1 MRPRSNC
8 FYRMRSGFAIAAL
21 GLLVAALIMTPQAA
35 LAIPRQEGASAAM
48 ARLHVEE
55 LALGIGPRPA
65 GTMRESAA
73 ADYVAEVLEEYGYAV
88 SRVPFSRETA
98 DGVSVSENVIAVS
111 PTAKPGARIVLIGA
125 SLDTCGLDSPGA
137 DHNASGLAA
146 MLEAARLLS
155 GLPGRGRSEVAFAA
169 FGSNEMGRA
178 GAKAFTEGK
187 GAGPVDPRDV
197 AMMINVDAVG
207 RGDSVRLIPWG
218 GPQAFPPKAFE
229 RLAEAVAG
237 STGLRVE
244 FDTVIAMMPQVHT
257 DHSPFLVTG
266 TPAVTITTARSLP
279 YYRSDSLEPYRDVAS
294 EASGANVA
302 RAADGVVAA
311 ARWAASAYSIGKP
324 GDTYISFRMLGEIVS
339 IPYVVSLVL
348 AAIAVFAG
356 VVCIAYAR
364 SLLMDEFSW
373 VQSAGLIHAIGMSA
387 AMYAITAVLIWT
399 AFLPSAVVEAVRG
412 LERPWNAYP
421 LPYTIAGAVCA
432 LFSAV
437 LILSLTGTRL
447 RETLRIPILRL
458 SMILQIAFVCL
469 SVAIMRAGALP
480 FALGLAFT
488 AVATFLPGGFGRK
501 AFAFLAPVPAAWLV
515 HKAAVGVG
523 SSVFQDLLSVPVFL
537 SLLASAVALPYVM
550 AIAAL
555 LSEPAGRRG
564 SSYVP
569 GSMYEV
575 PPGTTLREYKVA
587 PGLGGTARRRRKSAR
602 AAFIW
607 ILGVLTLV
615 LTGSL
620 FFYPVYTASTPQPV
634 LVTHLCDQ
642 RGGHS
647 LAFESTDNIRGVS
660 VVSRSGV
667 PGPAR
672 IDERSPSH
680 VLPYSFSAP
689 QLELITELDGSVMKI
704 RLSPGAPIRTVRIC
718 VSGSEGLAVLS
729 SQHSY
734 EAVVEDGTVRVST
747 VLSGEEPIEAQF
759 ELAFPIGESLFVEA
773 MGSFVENPAPVIISG
788 EGKRFYETNRF
799 TISTQITTG

>member
-1 MRPRSNC
+1 LRPRSNC
-8 FYRMRSGFAIAAL
+8 FYKMRSGFAIAAL

-35 LAIPRQEGASAAM
+35 LAIPRQDGASVAM

-218 GPQAFPPKAFE
+218 GPRAFPPKAFE

-324 GDTYISFRMLGEIVS
+324 GDTYISFRMLGGEIVS

-348 AAIAVFAG
+348 AAIAVFGG

-373 VQSAGLIHAIGMSA
+373 VQSAGLIHTIGMSA

-399 AFLPSAVVEAVRG
+399 AFLPSAIVEAVPGR
-412 LERPWNAYP
+412 ERPWKAYSVAAHYCRSRVRALFCGADS
-421 LPYTIAGAVCA
+421 LPYRHQAEGDAPYSDTP
-432 LFSAV
+432 
-437 LILSLTGTRL
+437 SLHDL
-447 RETLRIPILRL
+447 ADSL
-458 SMILQIAFVCL
+458 CL
-469 SVAIMRAGALP
+469 PLCGD
-480 FALGLAFT
+480 
-488 AVATFLPGGFGRK
+488 
-501 AFAFLAPVPAAWLV
+501 
-515 HKAAVGVG
+515 H
-523 SSVFQDLLSVPVFL
+523 
-537 SLLASAVALPYVM
+537 
-550 AIAAL
+550 
-555 LSEPAGRRG
+555 AGRRSSLCSGACLHGGCHFSARRLRTEGLCFPCSCACSVAG
-564 SSYVP
+564 SQSGSWCWKLGIP
-569 GSMYEV
+569 GS
-575 PPGTTLREYKVA
+575 
-587 PGLGGTARRRRKSAR
+587 
-602 AAFIW
+602 
-607 ILGVLTLV
+607 LV
-615 LTGSL
+615 SSSI
-620 FFYPVYTASTPQPV
+620 P
-634 LVTHLCDQ
+634 
-642 RGGHS
+642 
-647 LAFESTDNIRGVS
+647 
-660 VVSRSGV
+660 
-667 PGPAR
+667 
-672 IDERSPSH
+672 
-680 VLPYSFSAP
+680 FS
-689 QLELITELDGSVMKI
+689 IG
-704 RLSPGAPIRTVRIC
+704 
-718 VSGSEGLAVLS
+718 LS
-729 SQHSY
+729 SCAALRHGHCCS
-734 EAVVEDGTVRVST
+734 A
-747 VLSGEEPIEAQF
+747 I
-759 ELAFPIGESLFVEA
+759 
-773 MGSFVENPAPVIISG
+773 
-788 EGKRFYETNRF
+788 
-799 TISTQITTG
+799 

>member
-1 MRPRSNC
+1 M
-8 FYRMRSGFAIAAL
+8 
-21 GLLVAALIMTPQAA
+21 
-35 LAIPRQEGASAAM
+35 
-48 ARLHVEE
+48 
-55 LALGIGPRPA
+55 
-65 GTMRESAA
+65 
-73 ADYVAEVLEEYGYAV
+73 
-88 SRVPFSRETA
+88 
-98 DGVSVSENVIAVS
+98 
-111 PTAKPGARIVLIGA
+111 
-125 SLDTCGLDSPGA
+125 
-137 DHNASGLAA
+137 
-146 MLEAARLLS
+146 
-155 GLPGRGRSEVAFAA
+155 
-169 FGSNEMGRA
+169 
-178 GAKAFTEGK
+178 
-187 GAGPVDPRDV
+187 
-197 AMMINVDAVG
+197 
-207 RGDSVRLIPWG
+207 
-218 GPQAFPPKAFE
+218 
-229 RLAEAVAG
+229 
-237 STGLRVE
+237 
-244 FDTVIAMMPQVHT
+244 
-257 DHSPFLVTG
+257 
-266 TPAVTITTARSLP
+266 
-279 YYRSDSLEPYRDVAS
+279 
-294 EASGANVA
+294 
-302 RAADGVVAA
+302 AA

-447 RETLRIPILRL
+447 RETFRIPILRL

-575 PPGTTLREYKVA
+575 PPGTTLREQSCSR
-587 PGLGGTARRRRKSAR
+587 PRRNGKKKAQVAR

-642 RGGHS
+642 RGGIAWP
-647 LAFESTDNIRGVS
+647 LKAPTT
-660 VVSRSGV
+660 SG
-667 PGPAR
+667 AY
-672 IDERSPSH
+672 
-680 VLPYSFSAP
+680 L
-689 QLELITELDGSVMKI
+689 
-704 RLSPGAPIRTVRIC
+704 
-718 VSGSEGLAVLS
+718 
-729 SQHSY
+729 
-734 EAVVEDGTVRVST
+734 
-747 VLSGEEPIEAQF
+747 
-759 ELAFPIGESLFVEA
+759 
-773 MGSFVENPAPVIISG
+773 
-788 EGKRFYETNRF
+788 
-799 TISTQITTG
+799 